1 MVERSSFLGILLH
14 LTGDENSLGAMKI
27 AWGQQKW
34 GEPMLS
40 GIKRCGVVT
49 VCFISLWLVGCV
61 EEVVVQST
69 AGQNLPGL
77 QIVPTTNQLHV
88 AEASVVE
95 IRLHNAVDLYGLH
108 LSLEFDPA
116 FLQVQDAD
124 PSQEG
129 IQVAAGGLPAPD
141 FTVVNDVDNAR
152 GLIEYAVTQLNPR
165 QPAQGDGVVAWV
177 YFEGVDAG
185 ISSLTFSYAKLANP
199 QGQEVPVQLVNA
211 TLEVDQL
218 EVSAEASRRTAGT
231 WVWAQVQG
239 GSHGRQ

>member
-1 MVERSSFLGILLH
+1 
-14 LTGDENSLGAMKI
+14 
-27 AWGQQKW
+27 
-34 GEPMLS
+34 MLS
-40 GIKRCGVVT
+40 GIKRYGVVI
-49 VCFISLWLVGCV
+49 VCLISLWLVGCG
-61 EEVVVQST
+61 EEVAVQPT
-69 AGQNLPGL
+69 VDHNLPGL

-95 IRLHNAVDLYGLH
+95 IRLDNAADLYGLH

-124 PSQEG
+124 PSKRG
-129 IQVAAGGLPAPD
+129 IQVAAGRLPAPD

-165 QPAQGDGVVAWV
+165 QPAQGDGVVALV
-177 YFEGVDAG
+177 YFKGVDAG
-185 ISSLTFSYAKLANP
+185 VSSLTFSYAKLANP

-211 TLEVDQL
+211 TLEVDQV
-218 EVSAEASRRTAGT
+218 EASAKASRRTEET
-231 WVWAQVQG
+231 WVRARVQG